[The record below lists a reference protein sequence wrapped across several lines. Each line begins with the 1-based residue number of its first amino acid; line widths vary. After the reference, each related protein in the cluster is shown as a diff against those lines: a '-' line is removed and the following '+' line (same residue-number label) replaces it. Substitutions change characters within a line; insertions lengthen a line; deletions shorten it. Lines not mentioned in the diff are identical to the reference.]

1 MQDFQSSF
9 LSTCEGKSTEQLW
22 QEFKDKTDQVINLY
36 IPTKTL
42 RGRKNLPWVTQEIR
56 RKMNRRDNLY
66 QVQKNSGRDEDRQKF
81 KKVKH
86 EVDCMIKTSHSNY
99 LDSLVGII
107 DDPDTSKNP
116 RPNTKK
122 LFSYLKNCRQDN
134 QGSAPLKENGQICT
148 DNVKKA
154 NLLNSQFQSVFTPKS
169 PLELKQLCHQ
179 KVQDLHDAGHYSH
192 DTSQLSD
199 DLNSKYPNMPDL
211 KISVN
216 GIIKLLQGLKPDKAP
231 GPDQIRPLL
240 LQKLCLEI
248 APILQVIFSKSLE
261 EGSLPSE
268 WLKANVSPIFKKGEK
283 SNPANYRPISLTC
296 ILCKIFEHIV
306 ASNVVKHFDENQILY
321 DLQHGFRSKRSCET
335 QLTMLIEEIHRNL
348 KDGKQTDIILLD
360 FSKAF
365 DKVNHEKLIFKL
377 HSYGIRGQTLSWI
390 KAFLNGRSQTV
401 VLEGDCS
408 EEVPVTS
415 GVPQGSVLGPILFLA
430 YINDLPDHIKSQV
443 RLFADDTAAYLAIA
457 KLSDSEQLQADL
469 NILQKWELRWDM
481 QFNPSKCQVIRI
493 TKAHYPLPT
502 NYTLHGE
509 TLEVVT
515 SARYLG
521 VDIADDLSWKT
532 HITRI
537 TNNANKSLGF
547 VRRNLKSRNT
557 SLREKAYK
565 TIVRPQLEYAAP
577 VWDPHT
583 KEDIKRIE
591 SIQKRAARWVLGD
604 YSPYSSVTDMIGKL
618 GWRTLEQRRSDSRLV
633 LFYKIIYGYV
643 AVPLPSY
650 VIPLSRASRTF
661 HPLAYRQ
668 IPTTTN
674 YYKYS
679 FYPLTVVQWNKLPAS
694 VATLTDLDSFKRA
707 VCQVCHS
714 KP

>member
-1 MQDFQSSF
+1 
-9 LSTCEGKSTEQLW
+9 
-22 QEFKDKTDQVINLY
+22 
-36 IPTKTL
+36 
-42 RGRKNLPWVTQEIR
+42 
-56 RKMNRRDNLY
+56 MNHRDHLY
-66 QVQKNSGRDEDRQKF
+66 QIQKKSGKEEDRQKF
-81 KKVKH
+81 KKVKY
-86 EVDCMIKTSHSNY
+86 EVDSMINTSHSNY

-107 DDPDTSKNP
+107 DDSDPIENS

-122 LFSYLKNCRQDN
+122 LFSYLKNCRQDS
-134 QGSAPLKENGQICT
+134 QGIAPLKEDGQICT

-154 NLLNSQFQSVFTPKS
+154 NLLNKQFQSVFTPKS
-169 PLELKQLCHQ
+169 PLELKKLCHQ
-179 KVQDLHDAGHYSH
+179 KVLDLHDSGHYSQ
-192 DTSQLSD
+192 DTPNLPD
-199 DLNSKYPNMPDL
+199 DIKSKYPNMPDL

-216 GIIKLLQGLKPDKAP
+216 GIIRLLQGLKPDKAP

-261 EGSLPSE
+261 EGSLPSD

-283 SNPANYRPISLTC
+283 SSPANYRPISLTC

-306 ASNVVKHFDENQILY
+306 TSNVVKHFDENQILY

-335 QLTMLIEEIHRNL
+335 QLTMLIEEILRNM

-377 HSYGIRGQTLSWI
+377 HNYGIRGKTLSWI

-408 EEVPVTS
+408 MEVPVTL

-430 YINDLPDHIKSQV
+430 YINDLPDKVKSQV
-443 RLFADDTAAYLAIA
+443 RLFADDTTAYLAIT
-457 KLSDSEQLQADL
+457 KLSDSDQLQADL
-469 NILQKWELRWDM
+469 DILQEWELRWDM
-481 QFNPSKCQVIRI
+481 QFNPSKCQVIHI
-493 TKAHYPLPT
+493 TRLHSPIPT
-502 NYTLHGE
+502 EYTLHGE
-509 TLEVVT
+509 NLEVVDC
-515 SARYLG
+515 ARYLG
-521 VDIADDLSWKT
+521 VDIAHDLSWKA
-532 HITRI
+532 HVNRI
-537 TNNANKSLGF
+537 TNNANKSLGYL
-547 VRRNLKSRNT
+547 RRNLRSKNT
-557 SLREKAYK
+557 ALRENAYK
-565 TIVRPQLEYAAP
+565 AIVRPQLEYAAP
-577 VWDPHT
+577 VWDPHN
-583 KEDIKRIE
+583 KVDIQKIE
-591 SIQKRAARWVLGD
+591 SVQRRAARWVLGD
-604 YSPYSSVTDMIGKL
+604 YSTYASVTDMIGQL
-618 GWRTLEQRRSDSRLV
+618 GWRTLEQRRTDSRLV

-643 AVPLPSY
+643 AIPLPSY
-650 VIPLSRASRTF
+650 VIPLTRASRTS

-668 IPTTTN
+668 ISTGTK

-679 FYPLTVVQWNKLPAS
+679 FYPLTVVQWNSLPVS
-694 VATLTDLDSFKRA
+694 VATLTDLDRFKRA